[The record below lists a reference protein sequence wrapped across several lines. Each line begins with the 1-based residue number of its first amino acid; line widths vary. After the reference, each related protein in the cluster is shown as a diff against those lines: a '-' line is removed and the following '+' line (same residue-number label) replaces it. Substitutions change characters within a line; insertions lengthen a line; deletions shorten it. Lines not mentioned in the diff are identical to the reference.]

1 MTANARQIRSVF
13 LRVVVAAAAVAT
25 LAAQVAAPGRRIA
38 VWGSSV
44 ANGTG
49 DELRKEGYTGR
60 IRELLAPRGWQV
72 FNQSRGGDN
81 TVRIAARFEP
91 VGQPDPQTRYLT
103 TVNPNYVLIGLSLGN
118 EGIAGVTTT
127 AEKDAV
133 YTQFETG
140 LRRYI
145 AKSRERHIVPIVT
158 LCYARNDFTAV
169 EYEYTR
175 RMNLLIN
182 TWDVPSVNFLGA
194 VDDGQGKWV
203 DGFWNDAL
211 HPNASG
217 HTELLTTFVP
227 SLFDALE
234 QGKALPATS
243 TDQAYTRVTNV
254 AAGQSGLT
262 VSMLDTMHPFT
273 LAFMARTEDEGVV
286 AGISGSTLSAQT
298 EKRRVSR
305 NGATT
310 EQNVTTLSPAVP
322 FTSTLGVMHGA
333 WTYTAADGSSITS
346 TVKADANWHR
356 IVLTH
361 YTARGET
368 LLYID
373 GVLAGRVAERLEP
386 KQFTLGGTTD
396 GKRQAAKQIDLR
408 HLLIYRS
415 GLNADEVATLDKG
428 QLLQAS
434 LEVYA
439 PLADAAFGHGRP
451 ADNRAQSLTPVT
463 VGTGML
469 AHMTASR

>member
-1 MTANARQIRSVF
+1 MTPTHRPVRLAIVHA
-13 LRVVVAAAAVAT
+13 VVAVAAVAT
-25 LAAQVAAPGRRIA
+25 LAAQQTASGHRIA

-60 IRELLAPRGWQV
+60 LRELLAPRGWQV

-81 TVRIAARFEP
+81 TVRIAPRFEP
-91 VGQPDPQTRYLT
+91 NGQPDPQTRYLT

-118 EGIAGVTTT
+118 EGIAGVTTK

-140 LRRYI
+140 LRNYI

-194 VDDGQGKWV
+194 VDDGTGKWA

-211 HPNASG
+211 HPTAAG
-217 HTELLTTFVP
+217 HAELLTTFVP

-234 QGKALPATS
+234 RGKPLPKPS
-243 TDQAYTRVTNV
+243 TDAAYVRVTNV
-254 AAGQSGLT
+254 AAGQAALS
-262 VSMLDTMHPFT
+262 VSMADTTHPFT
-273 LAFMARTEDEGVV
+273 LAFVARTQDDGVV
-286 AGISGSTLSAQT
+286 AGISGMTLTANT
-298 EKRRVSR
+298 ETRNVAR
-305 NGATT
+305 NGAST
-310 EQNVTTLSPAVP
+310 EQNITTLSTASP
-322 FTSTLGVMHGA
+322 FTSAIRVTRGV
-333 WTYTAADGSSITS
+333 WTYTAADDSAIASS
-346 TVKADANWHR
+346 VKADGNWHR

-368 LLYID
+368 LLYVD

-396 GKRQAAKQIDLR
+396 AKRPAAKQIDLR
-408 HLLIYRS
+408 QLLVYRS
-415 GLNADEVATLDKG
+415 GVNADEVATLDKG

-439 PLADAAFGHGRP
+439 PLADAAFERNGQVE
-451 ADNRAQSLTPVT
+451 NRAQSLTPVS
-463 VGTGML
+463 VGAATL
-469 AHMTASR
+469 ARLTASR

>member
-1 MTANARQIRSVF
+1 MTLARRWTRSLL
-13 LRVVVAAAAVAT
+13 LRALVAVAAVAT
-25 LAAQVAAPGRRIA
+25 IAAQAAPGHRIA

-60 IRELLAPRGWQV
+60 LRELLAPRGWEV

-81 TVRIAARFEP
+81 TLRIAPRFEP
-91 VGQPDPQTRYLT
+91 AGQPDPQTRYLT

-118 EGIAGVTTT
+118 EGINGGATK

-140 LRRYI
+140 LRGYI
-145 AKSRERHIVPIVT
+145 ARSRERHIVPIVT

-194 VDDGQGKWV
+194 VDDGQGKWA

-217 HTELLTTFVP
+217 HAELLTTFVP

-234 QGKALPATS
+234 RGKPLPTKS
-243 TDQAYTRVTNV
+243 TDTAFVRISH
-254 AAGQSGLT
+254 ADPGKPAPFT
-262 VSMLDTMHPFT
+262 VSVTDTMHPFT
-273 LAFMARTEDEGVV
+273 LAFAARAEGDGAV
-286 AGISGSTLSAQT
+286 AGVTGTTLTAKT
-298 EKRRVSR
+298 AKRTATGRG
-305 NGATT
+305 GAT
-310 EQNVTTLSPAVP
+310 ELNVTTLSQGTP
-322 FTSTLGVMHGA
+322 FTSAIAVTRGV
-333 WTYTAADGSSITS
+333 WTYIAADGSSVAS
-346 TVKADANWHR
+346 TVKADAAWHR

-368 LLYID
+368 LLYVD
-373 GVLAGRVAERLEP
+373 GALAGRVAERLEP
-386 KQFTLGGTTD
+386 RQFTLGGTSD
-396 GKRQAAKQIDLR
+396 GQRAAAKQIDLR
-408 HLLIYRS
+408 HLLIYRG
-415 GLNADEVATLDKG
+415 GLNADEVAAVDKG

-439 PLADAAFGHGRP
+439 PLADAAFERGGHVE
-451 ADNRAQSLTPVT
+451 NRAQSLTAVA
-463 VGTGML
+463 VGTGTL
-469 AHMTASR
+469 ARMTAPR